1 MTIQSSGDLDGMQ
14 RVGRV
19 VARTLLAMREAVQ
32 PGVTTG
38 ALDQL
43 AERTARRLGARSAPQ
58 LAYDFPGF
66 TCISVN
72 EEIVHGI
79 PGPRVL
85 APGDVVKLDVT
96 LELDG
101 FIADSAVTVLV
112 PPAAPDAV
120 HLRDCARRAFS
131 AAMRVARPGAPV
143 RAIGVA
149 IAGVAARHACDPIRE
164 LCGHGVGRKIHE
176 DPEVPNYGDPFAR
189 ATLRDGLVL
198 AVEPMLTR
206 TRARVI
212 TEPDGWTLRT
222 HHRGIAVHHEHTIVV
237 RNGAPLV
244 LTSPAAALAA

>member
-1 MTIQSSGDLDGMQ
+1 MTIQSTGDLDGMQ
-14 RVGRV
+14 RVGRI

-38 ALDQL
+38 ALDRV
-43 AERTARRLGARSAPQ
+43 AEGTARRFGARSAPQ
-58 LAYDFPGF
+58 LTYDFPGF

-79 PGPRVL
+79 PGARVL

-101 FIADSAVTVLV
+101 FIGDAAVTVLV
-112 PPAAPDAV
+112 PPAVPDAV
-120 HLRDCARRAFS
+120 RLRECARRAFA
-131 AAMRVARPGAPV
+131 AAMRAAQPGAPV
-143 RAIGVA
+143 REIGAAIEGVA
-149 IAGVAARHACDPIRE
+149 VRHACDPIRE

-176 DPEVPNYGDPFAR
+176 APEVPNFRDPFAR
-189 ATLRDGLVL
+189 SALREGMVL

-206 TRARVI
+206 TRARVV

-222 HHRGIAVHHEHTIVV
+222 HHGGIAVHHEHTIVI
-237 RNGAPLV
+237 RKGDPLV

>member
-1 MTIQSSGDLDGMQ
+1 MTIQSRGDLDGMQ
-14 RVGRV
+14 RVGRL
-19 VARTLLAMREAVQ
+19 VARTLLAMREAVR

-38 ALDQL
+38 ALDEL
-43 AERTARRLGARSAPQ
+43 AERTARRFGARSAPQ

-85 APGDVVKLDVT
+85 GPGDVVKLDVT

-112 PPAAPDAV
+112 PPAAPEAV
-120 HLRDCARRAFS
+120 QLRDCARRAFA
-131 AAMRVARPGAPV
+131 AAMRVARPGTPI
-143 RAIGVA
+143 RSIGA
-149 IAGVAARHACDPIRE
+149 TIAAVAARHGCDPIRE

-176 DPEVPNYGDPFAR
+176 PPEVPNFGDPFLRGA
-189 ATLRDGLVL
+189 LRDGLVI

-206 TRARVI
+206 TRARAI
-212 TEPDGWTLRT
+212 TEPDGWTIRT
-222 HHRGIAVHHEHTIVV
+222 HHRGVAVHHEHTVVV
-237 RNGAPLV
+237 RDGAPLV